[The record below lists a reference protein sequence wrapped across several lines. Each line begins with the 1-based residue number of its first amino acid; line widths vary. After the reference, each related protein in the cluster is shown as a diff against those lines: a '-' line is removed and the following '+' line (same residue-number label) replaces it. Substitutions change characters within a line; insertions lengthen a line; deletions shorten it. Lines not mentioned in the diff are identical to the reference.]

1 MIEEPSS
8 DKDVSMRDHLKKYF
22 GEVVKG
28 EKIDGHRFSAKLL
41 GIDGDKLIF
50 VTRNGDIRIDNIK
63 EIRCIGIEGGRRGP

>member
-1 MIEEPSS
+1 MIEETFS
-8 DKDVSMRDHLKKYF
+8 DKDVSARDHLKKYF

-41 GIDGDKLIF
+41 GMDGDKLIF

-63 EIRCIGIEGGRRGP
+63 DVRCIGSSGGRY